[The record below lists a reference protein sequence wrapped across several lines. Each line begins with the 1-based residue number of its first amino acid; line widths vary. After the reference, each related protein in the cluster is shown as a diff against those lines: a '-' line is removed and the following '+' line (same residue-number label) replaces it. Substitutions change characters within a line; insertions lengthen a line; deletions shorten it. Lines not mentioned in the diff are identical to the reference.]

1 MLSHLVSQ
9 NFAELEF
16 HSVRISQGQNFT
28 ESEFHRGRILQR
40 QNFTGAEFH
49 RDDQLNHFDD
59 PEACS
64 GPD

>member
-1 MLSHLVSQ
+1 MDAVALGES
-9 NFAELEF
+9 EF
-16 HSVRISQGQNFT
+16 HRVKILQRQNST
-28 ESEFHRGRILQR
+28 ESEFHRGRISQR

-59 PEACS
+59 PKACS